1 VLSVRAARQKESTMA
16 HIRRKGRGRWQ
27 VRYRDPSGL
36 ERARNYRRKGDAEKF
51 LVTVEADKLRGTW
64 TDPRLGKITFSEWLP
79 TWEASRVHL
88 RPSTRAG
95 SESLLRNH
103 VLPYFGTRQLGS
115 VTPTEVQGFVARLEE
130 KGRSASTIRRAYLLV
145 AGLFSSA
152 LDSDLIVRTPC
163 RGIKLPPKSQSEMR
177 FLIADE
183 VAKVAGAID
192 DRYRALALTAAYA
205 GCRFGEL
212 AGLRVHRLDLLRRSL
227 TVAETLSDVRGQ
239 VRLAPPKTAAA
250 RRQVALPKFLSDE
263 LARHLS
269 QWPPGA
275 DGFVFAAPE
284 GGPLRRTNF
293 RRRTWLPAVRTSVG
307 EPLRF
312 HDLRHTH
319 AAMLIAQ
326 GEHPK
331 VIQLR
336 LGHSS
341 IQVTLDT
348 YGHLF
353 EGLDEAAA
361 DRLDATFQSASGPP
375 PHGDTEVEVLE
386 LSH

>member
-1 VLSVRAARQKESTMA
+1 MA
-16 HIRRKGRGRWQ
+16 HVRRHPNKLDSWQ
-27 VRYRDPSGL
+27 ARYIDPSGT
-36 ERARNYRRKGDAEKF
+36 ERARSFRRRVDAERF

-64 TDPRLGKITFSEWLP
+64 TDPRLGETTVSEWLP
-79 TWEASRVHL
+79 TWQASRVHL
-88 RPSTRAG
+88 RTSTRVGA
-95 SESLLRNH
+95 ESMLRNH
-103 VLPYFGTRQLGS
+103 VLPYFGGRQLGS
-115 VTPTEVQGFVARLEE
+115 VTPTDVQGFVAHLEE
-130 KGRSASTIRRAYLLV
+130 KGLAASTIRQAYLLV

-152 LDSDLIVRTPC
+152 LDSDLISRTPC
-163 RGIKLPPKSQSEMR
+163 RGIKLPPKSQTEMR
-177 FLIADE
+177 FLNAEE
-183 VAKVAGAID
+183 VADVANAID
-192 DRYRALALTAAYA
+192 DQYHALVLTAAYT

-212 AGLRVHRLDLLRRSL
+212 AGLRLRRLDLLRRRL
-227 TVAETLSDVRGQ
+227 TVVEALSDVQGQ
-239 VRLAPPKTAAA
+239 VSLAPPKTAAA
-250 RRQVALPKFLSDE
+250 RRQVALPKFLSEE
-263 LARHLS
+263 LARHLAH
-269 QWPPGA
+269 WPSGS
-275 DGFVFAAPE
+275 DEFVFTAPE

-293 RRRTWLPAVRTSVG
+293 RRRAWLPAVRASVG
-307 EPLRF
+307 EPFRF

-361 DRLDATFQSASGPP
+361 DRLDAAFLRTPTDISRTSGVS
-375 PHGDTEVEVLE
+375 DVSE
-386 LSH
+386 LPR

>member
-1 VLSVRAARQKESTMA
+1 MA
-16 HIRRKGRGRWQ
+16 HIRKKGIGQWQ
-27 VRYRDPSGL
+27 VRYRDPSGT
-36 ERARNYRRKGDAEKF
+36 ERARNYRRKTDAEKF

-64 TDPRLGKITFSEWLP
+64 TDPRLGKITLSEWLP
-79 TWEASRVHL
+79 TWQASRVHL
-88 RPSTRAG
+88 RPSTRVG
-95 SESLLRNH
+95 TESLLRNH
-103 VLPYFGTRQLGS
+103 VLPYFGTRRLGS
-115 VTPTEVQGFVARLEE
+115 VTPTEVQGFVAHLEE
-130 KGRSASTIRRAYLLV
+130 KGLAASTIRQAYLLV

-152 LDSDLIVRTPC
+152 LASDLIARTPC
-163 RGIKLPPKSQSEMR
+163 RGIKLPQKSQAEMR
-177 FLIADE
+177 FLNAEE
-183 VAKVAGAID
+183 VTDVATAID
-192 DRYRALALTAAYA
+192 DQYRALVLTAAYT

-212 AGLRVHRLDLLRRSL
+212 AGLRVRRLDLLRRSL
-227 TVAETLSDVRGQ
+227 TVSEALSDVRGQ
-239 VRLAPPKTAAA
+239 VALAAPKTAAA
-250 RRQVALPKFLSDE
+250 RRQVALPKFLSEE
-263 LARHLS
+263 LVRHLS
-269 QWPPGA
+269 QWPPGP
-275 DGFVFAAPE
+275 DEFVFTAPE

-293 RRRTWLPAVRTSVG
+293 RRRAWLPAVRASVG
-307 EPLRF
+307 EPFRF

-361 DRLDATFQSASGPP
+361 DRLNAAFLRTPADFSRTLGVSDVS
-375 PHGDTEVEVLE
+375 E
-386 LSH
+386 LPR